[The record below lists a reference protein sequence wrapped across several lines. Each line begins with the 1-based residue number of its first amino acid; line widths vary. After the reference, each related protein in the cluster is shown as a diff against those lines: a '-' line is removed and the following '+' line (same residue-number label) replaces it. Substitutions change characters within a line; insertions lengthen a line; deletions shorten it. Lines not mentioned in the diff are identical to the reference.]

1 MRAPL
6 TCPIA
11 VHSEVDPGSL
21 TLTCSWAGAYW
32 LIRSPL
38 VPCSLSRMR
47 PGVVGPGSL
56 SCIAG
61 AWVAG
66 PRRRAEP
73 AF

>member
-21 TLTCSWAGAYW
+21 TLTCSYGLARTG

-38 VPCSLSRMR
+38 VPCSLSRIALGALV
-47 PGVVGPGSL
+47 PG
-56 SCIAG
+56 
-61 AWVAG
+61 
-66 PRRRAEP
+66 R
-73 AF
+73 